1 MHEMN
6 TTTNIEPHA
15 PPPSSIFSSYAL
27 RGDSDEVEVETEL
40 DFEKSSTDI
49 ADWMHSS
56 FSWQRVKID
65 VVR

>member
-1 MHEMN
+1 MFVMHEMDN
-6 TTTNIEPHA
+6 TTNIA
-15 PPPSSIFSSYAL
+15 SPPPQSTSSSSYAL

-56 FSWQRVKID
+56 FS
-65 VVR
+65 

>member
-1 MHEMN
+1 
-6 TTTNIEPHA
+6 
-15 PPPSSIFSSYAL
+15 L
-27 RGDSDEVEVETEL
+27 RGDSDEAEVETEL

-56 FSWQRVKID
+56 FSWQHVEID